1 MEQSAKNERDK
12 KYNLWARKLPTVIC
26 LIFPFTIF
34 LVIAFSQEDV
44 KKGGDCLVCD
54 KGHCMGWC
62 YIHSSHVLVKSRHT
76 RFFCNDGG

>member
-12 KYNLWARKLPTVIC
+12 KYNLWARKMPTVIC

-44 KKGGDCLVCD
+44 KKEE
-54 KGHCMGWC
+54 
-62 YIHSSHVLVKSRHT
+62 I
-76 RFFCNDGG
+76 

>member
-12 KYNLWARKLPTVIC
+12 KYNLWARKMPTVIC

-44 KKGGDCLVCD
+44 KKEEIVWYVTKVIAWGGAIFTAL
-54 KGHCMGWC
+54 MF
-62 YIHSSHVLVKSRHT
+62 L
-76 RFFCNDGG
+76 